1 MNEKEIF
8 NELINSSRFKELIG
22 ANPDEHLDIDFNSSS
37 KIKEVAIIR
46 NMIEGYVRH
55 TSDDN
60 IFKNIIKFF
69 DL

>member
-22 ANPDEHLDIDFNSSS
+22 ANSDEHLNIDFNSSS

-60 IFKNIIKFF
+60 IFKNITKFF